1 MTTEVII
8 KILDDLLLVLC
19 TLLLCILFFYI
30 PLHALIGLLLKRF
43 GNIYDPDWIANTLYI
58 SLNSNYI
65 KTGNRLRRSKKMKNK
80 WHIYVNDVKVKEYP
94 YWLQVLTYCLLKG
107 YVFSG
112 TGTDPWNDGYSYIT
126 WHPSVKIIRIL

>member
-8 KILDDLLLVLC
+8 KIVDAVGFVLC
-19 TLLLCILFFYI
+19 TLFLCISLYVLIRLLFE
-30 PLHALIGLLLKRF
+30 RF
-43 GNIYDPDWIANTLYI
+43 GNIYDPNYIANTIYTN
-58 SLNSNYI
+58 LNSNYI
-65 KTGNRLRRSKKMKNK
+65 KTGNRLRRNKKMKNK
-80 WHIYVNDVKVKEYP
+80 WHIYVNGVKVKEYP

-112 TGTDPWNDGYSYIT
+112 MGTDPWNDGYSYIT

>member
-8 KILDDLLLVLC
+8 KILEAVLSVLVIICLC
-19 TLLLCILFFYI
+19 APLYVLIRSLF
-30 PLHALIGLLLKRF
+30 KRF
-43 GNIYDPDWIANTLYI
+43 GNRYDPNYIANIIY
-58 SLNSNYI
+58 SNLNSSYI

-112 TGTDPWNDGYSYIT
+112 TGTNPWNDGYSYIT
-126 WHPSVKIIRIL
+126 WHPSVKIIRIE